1 MKKILS
7 IVFILTVSLSFY
19 GQGDLQ
25 RKKAENWIDSQR
37 SVLKINP
44 KHEFKFQSERKSS
57 SGQSIIR
64 YQQAIGN
71 VPVYGAEMVV
81 NLSEENEVVY
91 SSNSY
96 DKTVAI
102 IDVIP
107 SISEQ
112 EAISIAGKSL
122 GFKEINSQS
131 SKLYVYNKLK
141 EGTKLVY
148 MVVTQAFD
156 KSGLWEVI
164 VDAKTSKVLS
174 TKDISLKHHA
184 IKNNKISKKKR
195 ALKSLSVAPL
205 AFVKGSG
212 MIYYPDPL
220 SIKAVAYG
228 GQYSDN
234 NDATN
239 ASLNDARTKVEL
251 KEIDFTNGVY
261 KLKNSYVEIKDL
273 DNPKKGLFTQSTSD
287 FSFTRDQ
294 DGFEA
299 VNAFYH
305 IDNSMRYINET
316 LKIKCIPS
324 TNKGIVWFDPSG
336 QSGEDN
342 SSYGGGE
349 LIFGEG
355 GIDDAEDADV
365 IWHELGHGIHD
376 WLTDGNLSREEGLS
390 EGSGDYWAQSH
401 SRALKQWN
409 STNPGYQKVFNWDG
423 NETFSGRTTAYDK
436 KYPGGLVSSIHT
448 SGQIWSTTLMK
459 IWDVIGREKMDRAF
473 LEGLALT
480 NRNTDQN
487 EAAIAVRQAAIN
499 MKYVCADVKAM
510 TDKFTEVGYKMP
522 ALPFTIGCSKDQN
535 VNASSNGKYK
545 VIDYSN
551 ITSAISGKCDAVV
564 TQSPSVGT
572 ELPIGKHIITMTAKS
587 GGETKTCTFNLIVG
601 AALGIDEVIKNNLK
615 VYPNP
620 ASTQITISGD
630 AIGELPITIYN
641 IVGQIVLENTLKST
655 KNIIDI
661 SSLDKGVYM
670 IKFNDTNVVTKFVK
684 D

>member
-19 GQGDLQ
+19 GQGDVQ
-25 RKKAENWIDSQR
+25 KKKVENWIDTQR
-37 SVLKINP
+37 SALQINP
-44 KHEFKFQSERKSS
+44 KHEFKYESERKTS

-71 VPVYGAEMVV
+71 VPVFGAEMVV
-81 NLSEENEVVY
+81 NLNEQNEVIY

-96 DKTVAI
+96 DKSVAI

-122 GFKEINSQS
+122 GFKEINSQNS
-131 SKLYVYNKLK
+131 ELYIFNKKDL
-141 EGTKLVY
+141 GTKLAYRVL
-148 MVVTQAFD
+148 TQGFD
-156 KSGLWEVI
+156 KPGMWEVL
-164 VDAKTSKVLS
+164 VDAKTSAVLS
-174 TKDISLKHHA
+174 TQDISLKHHA
-184 IKNNKISKKKR
+184 GTPTKSKKKR
-195 ALKSLSVAPL
+195 ELKKNQNMAPL
-205 AFVKGSG
+205 AIVKGTG
-212 MIYYPDPL
+212 MIFLPDPL
-220 SIKAVAYG
+220 SAKAVAYG
-228 GQYSDN
+228 GQYQDN
-234 NDATN
+234 DDATN
-239 ASLNDARTKVEL
+239 AALNDARTKVEL

-273 DNPKKGLFTQSTSD
+273 DNPKKGLFTQSTPD
-287 FSFTRDQ
+287 FNFTREQ

-299 VNAFYH
+299 VNTFYH
-305 IDNSMRYINET
+305 LDSSLRYINET
-316 LKIKCIPS
+316 LKIKCRS
-324 TNKGIVWFDPSG
+324 LNNNGVVWFDPSG

-342 SSYGGGE
+342 SGYGGGQ
-349 LIFGEG
+349 LTFGEG
-355 GIDDAEDADV
+355 GIDDGEDADV

-376 WLTDGNLSREEGLS
+376 WLTNGNLSQEDGLS
-390 EGSGDYWAQSH
+390 EGCGDYWAQSH
-401 SRALKQWN
+401 SRVLKQWN
-409 STNPGYQKVFNWDG
+409 VSDKNYQKVFNWDG
-423 NETFSGRTTAYDK
+423 NAGFTGRTTAYDK
-436 KYPGGLVSSIHT
+436 KYPSGLGSSIH
-448 SGQIWSTTLMK
+448 SNGQIWSTTLMK

-510 TDKFTEVGYKMP
+510 TDKFTEVGYTMP
-522 ALPFTIGCSKDQN
+522 ALPFTVGCPKDFN
-535 VNASSNGKYK
+535 VSSNAAGKYK
-545 VIDYSN
+545 VIDYSSVS
-551 ITSAISGKCDAVV
+551 SAITAKCDA
-564 TQSPSVGT
+564 TISQSPVVGT
-572 ELPIGKHIITMTAKS
+572 ELPIGKHTVTITAKS
-587 GGETKTCTFNLIVG
+587 GSDTKTCTFVITVG
-601 AALGIDEVIKNNLK
+601 GALGVDEVIKNNLRI
-615 VYPNP
+615 YPNP
-620 ASTQITISGD
+620 ATTQITISGD
-630 AIGELPITIYN
+630 AIEKLPITIYN
-641 IVGQIVLENTLKST
+641 IVGQKVLENTLKST